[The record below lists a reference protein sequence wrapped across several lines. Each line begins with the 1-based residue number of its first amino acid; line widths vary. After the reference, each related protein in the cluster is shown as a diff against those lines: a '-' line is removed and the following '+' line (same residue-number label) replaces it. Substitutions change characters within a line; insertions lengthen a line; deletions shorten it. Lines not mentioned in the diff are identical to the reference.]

1 MRSLL
6 DMSDIVDSKNCE
18 DYEVLLFGE
27 HTCLVERLKQDLEYA
42 LKKRAGAI
50 IELLVLLYLLLE
62 RNSSDRFLCKSS
74 IIQKWQKFSESNRR
88 RL

>member
-18 DYEVLLFGE
+18 GYEVLLFGE

-88 RL
+88 WL